1 MKQGLGV
8 APAFEVMTFS
18 DESLAEL
25 AEVIDLSVEH
35 NPEIPVL
42 VGHRLGCGRRQID
55 DPETVMAK
63 GYRTLLNVGA
73 AIGPSVVLDG
83 NHAEK
88 CRRIGGPSAK
98 PYHSRDTAHH
108 GLQDL
113 ARRYATPASCF
124 AKRHGRAIGIA

>member
-1 MKQGLGV
+1 MIPRQKERIRLLIEKCEGENPVERIHHGGPLFLIEMKQGLGV
-8 APAFEVMTFS
+8 APAFEVMTSS

-73 AIGPSVVLDG
+73 AIGPSVVLD
-83 NHAEK
+83 
-88 CRRIGGPSAK
+88 
-98 PYHSRDTAHH
+98 
-108 GLQDL
+108 
-113 ARRYATPASCF
+113 
-124 AKRHGRAIGIA
+124 